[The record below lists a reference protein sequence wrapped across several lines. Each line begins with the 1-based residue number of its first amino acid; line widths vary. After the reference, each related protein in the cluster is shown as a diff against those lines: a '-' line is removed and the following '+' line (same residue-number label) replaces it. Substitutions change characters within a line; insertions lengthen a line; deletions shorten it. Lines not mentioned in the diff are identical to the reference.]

1 MELNMV
7 TTEFIA
13 AIELSSSKISGIAGH
28 RNADGSM
35 QILAYASEPSV
46 AFVRK
51 GVVYNIGKAA
61 GGLTSVINK
70 LEEQLKCTIAKVYV
84 GIGGQSVR
92 TVENKIS
99 RTADTE
105 IIPQGLIDSLNDE
118 NLTYPIV
125 NMDIL
130 DVVPQEYE
138 IDNHLYTDPV
148 GVTGHFVT
156 GKFLNIVASPSLKKN
171 LEMSFEQARIRI
183 ADFLTAPL
191 YVGRAVLTD
200 NELRAGCALVDLGA
214 DTTTV
219 AVYKNNLLR
228 YLCVLPLGGA
238 NITRDLTSMQIEE
251 DEAEQLKRQ
260 FGDALYQEEETTE
273 NLSPAACRTAD
284 GRSIPLS
291 ELNDI
296 VGARVEEILANVW
309 NQIKLSGYED
319 KLLAGI
325 VLTGGGSNLRH
336 IDAALLKLSKL
347 KKIRTATFVQDT
359 VRGHQEEIPK
369 DGTQTTLF
377 ALLLAGTDNCCQ
389 PEEPKIPHIEPG
401 KPVDMFQDD
410 ENLKAQEEENR
421 RKKEEEDRRRKEEEN
436 RRKDEEKKKKKD
448 NKPSWLKRK
457 MGMLTDELFGDNDSA
472 MK

>member
-1 MELNMV
+1 MV

-13 AIELSSSKISGIAGH
+13 AIELGSSKISGIAGH

-35 QILAYASEPSV
+35 QILAYATEPSA

-61 GGLTSVINK
+61 GALTSIVNK
-70 LEEQLKCTIAKVYV
+70 LEEQLENCTIAKVYV
-84 GIGGQSVR
+84 GIEGQSVR
-92 TVENKIS
+92 TVENKVS
-99 RTADTE
+99 RTSDAE
-105 IIPQGLIDSLNDE
+105 VVSQELIDSLNDE
-118 NLTYPIV
+118 NLNYPLV

-156 GKFLNIVASPSLKKN
+156 GRFLNIVASPSLKKN
-171 LEMSFEQARIRI
+171 LEMSFDQARVRI
-183 ADFLTAPL
+183 AEFLTAPL

-219 AVYKNNLLR
+219 VVYKNNLLR
-228 YLCVLPLGGA
+228 YLCVLPLGSA
-238 NITRDLTSMQIEE
+238 NITRDLTSLQMEE
-251 DEAEQLKRQ
+251 EEAEQLKRQ
-260 FGDALYQEEETTE
+260 FGDALYQEEEETAE
-273 NLSPAACRTAD
+273 DLSPAACRTAD
-284 GRSIPLS
+284 GRSIPLA
-291 ELNDI
+291 ELNDM
-296 VGARVEEILANVW
+296 VGARAEEILANVW

-347 KKIRTATFVQDT
+347 KKIRTAPFVQDT
-359 VRGHQEEIPK
+359 IRGRQEGIPK
-369 DGTQTTLF
+369 DGTQATLL

-389 PEEPKIPHIEPG
+389 PEEPKVPHIEPG

-410 ENLKAQEEENR
+410 ENLKAQEAENR
-421 RKKEEEDRRRKEEEN
+421 RKKEEEEKRRRKEEEKKN
-436 RRKDEEKKKKKD
+436 KKEKE
-448 NKPSWLKRK
+448 NKPSWFRRF
-457 MGMLTDELFGDNDSA
+457 TDTVTGELFGENDEK
-472 MK
+472 MN